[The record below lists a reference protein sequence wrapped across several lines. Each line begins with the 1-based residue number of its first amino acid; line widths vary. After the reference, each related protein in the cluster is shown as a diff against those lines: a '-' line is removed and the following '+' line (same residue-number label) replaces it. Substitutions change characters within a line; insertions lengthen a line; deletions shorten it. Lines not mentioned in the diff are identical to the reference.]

1 MKVMVC
7 LISDQHVPNL
17 LSVHAVEP
25 DLLFLVETPGMKAK
39 RGASNFIRALRMG
52 SSKKPK
58 CRIIALEE
66 ENSIEATMELLGNLF
81 SKYPDAE
88 WTVNIT
94 GGTKP
99 MSIGAFEFFESKIA
113 KILYVPIIGQNRAIN
128 FADGSFIELRYRLKR
143 ISKNLFNHNVYIL
156 LLPYYIL

>member
-58 CRIIALEE
+58 CRIITLEPTSRTSPFRSSIFHILGQRAL
-66 ENSIEATMELLGNLF
+66 LF
-81 SKYPDAE
+81 S
-88 WTVNIT
+88 
-94 GGTKP
+94 
-99 MSIGAFEFFESKIA
+99 
-113 KILYVPIIGQNRAIN
+113 
-128 FADGSFIELRYRLKR
+128 FARHRY
-143 ISKNLFNHNVYIL
+143 
-156 LLPYYIL
+156 